1 MNKGVRLYKKAL
13 KLAQKGESDLKQI
26 FTLLTES
33 DELGCIDASY
43 ALATWYLFG
52 KFVGKNFKKAVIY
65 LAKASEFNHPHAC
78 FDLAICYET
87 GKGVKRNKMEAFRLY
102 LKAALLGERQS
113 LYEVGRCFYYGIGIE
128 KNQEVANVWLEE
140 AERHGIT

>member
-1 MNKGVRLYKKAL
+1 
-13 KLAQKGESDLKQI
+13 
-26 FTLLTES
+26 
-33 DELGCIDASY
+33 
-43 ALATWYLFG
+43 
-52 KFVGKNFKKAVIY
+52 
-65 LAKASEFNHPHAC
+65 
-78 FDLAICYET
+78 
-87 GKGVKRNKMEAFRLY
+87 MEAFKLY